1 MILVVY
7 VGDPGVTVA
16 ELQPLADGDWLTDL
30 VLEFVILVVY
40 VGDPGVTVP
49 ELQPLADGD

>member
-1 MILVVY
+1 
-7 VGDPGVTVA
+7 VA

-40 VGDPGVTVP
+40 VGDPGVIVP